1 MLEGLFDESRSARV
15 TTRPLLRQSPQSP
28 PARPHIAWGLRRGLL
43 VVAAA
48 CALLVWVTQRV
59 FVQSARGQGWDEG
72 WRTDVAQ
79 AAGKVWEARA
89 HEFGVVSL
97 RLGLF
102 LCLVLALIALARQRM
117 DLFVRGAV
125 VVAGANATTQILKRV
140 VIERPDFS
148 VGYGPNAL
156 PSGHVTLVAS
166 IVIAALIVLPAA
178 IRPLVAL
185 VGGAW
190 VVVVSVAT
198 VVSGWH
204 RPSDVVAALLVCA
217 GWAALVGSVRTT
229 TRWTYPATAR

>member
-1 MLEGLFDESRSARV
+1 MLEELFDESRSSRV
-15 TTRPLLRQSPQSP
+15 TTRPLLRQSPESP
-28 PARPHIAWGLRRGLL
+28 PTRPQIVWGLRPGLL
-43 VVAAA
+43 VAAA
-48 CALLVWVTQRV
+48 VCALLVWVTQRV
-59 FVQSARGQGWDEG
+59 FVQSGRGQGWDEG
-72 WRTDVAQ
+72 WRVDVAQ

-89 HEFGVVSL
+89 HDFGVMSL
-97 RLGLF
+97 RLGLL
-102 LCLVLALIALARQRM
+102 LCLVLALIALARRQM

-166 IVIAALIVLPAA
+166 VVIGALIVLPAA
-178 IRPLVAL
+178 TRPLVAL

-190 VVVVSVAT
+190 VIVVSVAT
-198 VVSGWH
+198 VMSGWH
-204 RPSDVVAALLVCA
+204 RPSDVVAALLICA

-229 TRWTYPATAR
+229 TRWTSPATAR